1 MEDEI
6 VTKVHELSFEDWK
19 KERLLIALFR
29 QLSPDYQDKAIDLL
43 RELLQDENWHWT
55 LSLLEE
61 LQGLLQNET

>member
-1 MEDEI
+1 
-6 VTKVHELSFEDWK
+6 
-19 KERLLIALFR
+19 LLIALFR